1 MNMKNTYIKIKG
13 QSKYA
18 SKWNIGVYDE
28 NGNYTCKGFPTK
40 KEAEAF
46 ASELDAKGYKKEN
59 NILSW
64 D

>member
-1 MNMKNTYIKIKG
+1 MKNTYIKIKG

-28 NGNYTCKGFPTK
+28 NGKYTCKGFPTK

-46 ASELDAKGYKKEN
+46 ASELAAKGYKKEDS
-59 NILSW
+59 ILSW

>member
-13 QSKYA
+13 QSKYV

-28 NGNYTCKGFPTK
+28 NGNYEVKRFPYK
-40 KEAEAF
+40 KDADAF
-46 ASELDAKGYKKEN
+46 AKELKAKGYKQEN
-59 NILSW
+59 SILSW